1 MMYDTDV
8 LVWFLRG
15 NQKAARSVD
24 DAAERSISVITY
36 MELLEGARDGRE
48 AKAIRDFL
56 GQLGFRMLPL
66 TENIGHRAS
75 IYIEEYGLRAGMCVA
90 DALVAATAVENQLVL
105 CTANRKHYRPIGEL
119 ELKLFRP

>member
-8 LVWFLRG
+8 LVWVLRG
-15 NQKAARSVD
+15 SERAARFLD
-24 DAAERSISVITY
+24 DAPDRSISVITY
-36 MELLEGARDGRE
+36 MELVRGARDSQEVR
-48 AKAIRDFL
+48 AIRSFISDW
-56 GQLGFRMLPL
+56 GFGVLPL

-75 IYIEEYGLRAGMCVA
+75 IYTEEYGLKSGMCVA

-105 CTANRKHYRPIGEL
+105 CTANRKHYKPIGEL